1 LTDNLSRTA
10 KYLMTRQKTKR
21 KLPSV
26 IRWIGWVLLVQ
37 VVLINISA
45 AFYAYRLTHFYN
57 DPSLLVYKPTHNIFA
72 KTWKLFTG
80 PKQAKSPVT
89 ETPSFPYETVM
100 LKTAGGIP
108 IEAWYGK
115 TDSAAKGTVILF
127 HGITSHKDM
136 LLSEAGEFR
145 YWGYNVMLVDFRA
158 HGNSGGNTTTIGVKE
173 PEEVNLAYSYVSQ
186 KSKKNII
193 LYGSSLGAVVV
204 AKAVADF
211 RLQPA
216 GVILE
221 MPFESLQSYL
231 KDKARILG
239 FPEQPFAFLATFW
252 IGVERG
258 FNGFKHQTPNYVSK
272 ITCPALMQWG
282 AKDQFV
288 LKGETEKVFNAL
300 ASANKRLVVYDN
312 AGHESF
318 LRNDPAKWRIEVE
331 NFLQNFR

>member
-1 LTDNLSRTA
+1 
-10 KYLMTRQKTKR
+10 MTKEKTNR

-26 IRWIGWVLLVQ
+26 VRWIFWVLLVQ

-45 AFYAYRLTHFYN
+45 AFYAYRLTHFYD

-80 PKQAKSPVT
+80 PKQAKSVVT

-115 TDSAAKGTVILF
+115 TDSSEKGTVILF
-127 HGITSHKDM
+127 HGITSHKDV
-136 LLSEAGEFR
+136 LLDVAGEFR

-158 HGNSGGNTTTIGVKE
+158 HGNSGGNTTTIGVRE
-173 PEEVNLAYSYVSQ
+173 PEEVNLAYRYISQ
-186 KSKKNII
+186 KSKKNIL

-211 RLQPA
+211 HLQPA
-216 GVILE
+216 AIILE

-231 KDKARILG
+231 KDKARTLG
-239 FPEQPFAFLATFW
+239 FPVQPFAFLATFW

-258 FNGFKHQTPNYVSK
+258 FNGFKHQTAHYATK
-272 ITCPALMQWG
+272 ITCPVLMQWG

-288 LKGETEKVFNAL
+288 LKSETETIFKAL
-300 ASANKRLVVYDN
+300 ASTNKRLVVYDQ

-318 LRNDPAKWRIEVE
+318 LENDPVKWRIETAK
-331 NFLQNFR
+331 FLQNF